1 MYDPMSRLQELDRR
15 QAGIDG
21 EQTNKD
27 AIIEHQAELEL
38 QAELDE
44 QKQQKDR
51 AATRE
56 E

>member
-1 MYDPMSRLQELDRR
+1 MYDPMSKLQELDRQ

-21 EQTNKD
+21 EQAYKD
-27 AIIEHQAELEL
+27 AIIEHQAELES
-38 QAELDE
+38 QAELYE

>member
-1 MYDPMSRLQELDRR
+1 MYGPISRLQELERR
-15 QAGIDG
+15 RAGIDG
-21 EQTNKD
+21 EQTYKD
-27 AIIEHQAELEL
+27 AIIEHQAELES

>member
-1 MYDPMSRLQELDRR
+1 MYGPMSRR
-15 QAGIDG
+15 QAGING
-21 EQTNKD
+21 EQAYKD
-27 AIIEHQAELEL
+27 AIIEHQAELES

-44 QKQQKDR
+44 QKQQKDP